1 MIYTTFS
8 KLYDQLM
15 DPDLYD
21 SWQTFVEA
29 QVPNKKTEILE
40 LACGAGQLAIALTRS
55 GYSVVGLDLSE
66 EMLSIAD
73 QHAQDANVSLP
84 LLQGDMM
91 DLEDLE
97 LPQFDAVTCF
107 ADSFCYLPDAQ
118 SVGKV
123 FKSIHGL
130 LRTDGRFVFD
140 VISTYQTDDVYPG
153 YMYNYQDNS
162 QAFLWSTFQDEQP
175 HSVVHELT
183 FFVKNES
190 NDQFEKIT
198 EDHHERTY
206 SVETYT
212 ELLKNAGFKNIQVS
226 ADFGTSKIDDKTT
239 RLFFVCDK

>member
-21 SWQTFVEA
+21 SWQTFVET
-29 QVPNKKTEILE
+29 QVPDKKTEILE
-40 LACGAGQLAIALTRS
+40 LACGAGQLAISLTQS

-84 LLQGDMM
+84 LVQGDMM
-91 DLEDLE
+91 NLEEAE

-107 ADSFCYLPDAQ
+107 ADSFCYLPDADA
-118 SVGKV
+118 VGNV

-130 LRTDGRFVFD
+130 LQENGRFIFD
-140 VISTYQTDDVYPG
+140 VISTYQTDEIYPG
-153 YMYNYQDNS
+153 YMYNYQDDD
-162 QAFLWSTFQDEQP
+162 QAFLWSTFKDEEP

-183 FFVKNES
+183 FFVKNDT
-190 NDQFEKIT
+190 NGQFERLT

-206 SVETYT
+206 SVNTYT
-212 ELLKNAGFKNIQVS
+212 ELLKNAGFKNIKIS
-226 ADFGTSKIDDKTT
+226 ADFGTSQVDDKTT